1 MRWIRMLLPDE
12 TDFENI
18 GRMIGEG
25 GCVGCLGCFSLL
37 VHLAWMLPVL
47 MICLLLL
54 AALAYVV
61 FDSLKFW

>member
-1 MRWIRMLLPDE
+1 MRWIRMLLSDE

-37 VHLAWMLPVL
+37 VHLSVDVAGSYDLSIAPCRISVL
-47 MICLLLL
+47 C
-54 AALAYVV
+54 V
-61 FDSLKFW
+61 

>member
-25 GCVGCLGCFSLL
+25 GCVGCLECFSLL

-54 AALAYVV
+54 AGLAYFV

>member
-25 GCVGCLGCFSLL
+25 GWVGCLECFSLL
-37 VHLAWMLPVL
+37 VHLSVDVAGSYDLSIAPRSVS
-47 MICLLLL
+47 
-54 AALAYVV
+54 VRGV
-61 FDSLKFW
+61 